1 VAGGRAVWQCPP
13 VTIDLAGDRSRGEP
27 RHSIPPYA
35 GLIATHYE
43 VLGIAIDASPEHV
56 RAAYR
61 ERARIVHPD
70 RRGADPNTG
79 AMSDVNEA
87 YRVLGDPGRRVLYD
101 RSLRLG
107 DATPSVSENEVDV
120 EHDLRAAPPS
130 RLMPAG
136 PARIP
141 WRWMLVAAVVGSA
154 VILTASVFT
163 DPPGTEPPDGI
174 LRIGSCVAI
183 EANTDVRE
191 VACTNTDTDVV
202 IELFLPMGATCPGGL
217 GAFRDRL
224 GLGTACIELG

>member
-1 VAGGRAVWQCPP
+1 
-13 VTIDLAGDRSRGEP
+13 
-27 RHSIPPYA
+27 
-35 GLIATHYE
+35 
-43 VLGIAIDASPEHV
+43 V

-70 RRGADPNTG
+70 RRGADPNVG

-87 YRVLGDPGRRVLYD
+87 YRVLSDPGRRMIYD
-101 RSLRLG
+101 RSLRRG
-107 DATPSVSENEVDV
+107 DASSEAAPEQEVDFDC
-120 EHDLRAAPPS
+120 DLRVPPPS

-141 WRWMLVAAVVGSA
+141 WRLMLIAAVVGSA
-154 VILTASVFT
+154 VILTASFFT

-174 LRIGSCVAI
+174 LRIGSCVEI
-183 EANTDVRE
+183 QANTDVRE
-191 VACTNTDTDVV
+191 VACTNTDDDVV
-202 IELFLPMGATCPGGL
+202 VELFLPMGATCPGGL

>member
-1 VAGGRAVWQCPP
+1 
-13 VTIDLAGDRSRGEP
+13 
-27 RHSIPPYA
+27 
-35 GLIATHYE
+35 
-43 VLGIAIDASPEHV
+43 V

-70 RRGADPNTG
+70 RRGVDPKAG

-87 YRVLGDPGRRVLYD
+87 YRVLSDPGRRMLYD
-101 RSLRLG
+101 RSLRRG
-107 DATPSVSENEVDV
+107 DVLPEAAAEHEVDF
-120 EHDLRAAPPS
+120 EHDLRVAQPS
-130 RLMPAG
+130 RLIPAG

-141 WRWMLVAAVVGSA
+141 WRMMLIAAVVGSA
-154 VILTASVFT
+154 VILAASIFT

-174 LRIGSCVAI
+174 LRIGSCVEI
-183 EANTDVRE
+183 EANADVRE

-202 IELFLPMGATCPGGL
+202 VELFLPMGATCPGGL

>member
-1 VAGGRAVWQCPP
+1 M
-13 VTIDLAGDRSRGEP
+13 
-27 RHSIPPYA
+27 
-35 GLIATHYE
+35 IATHYE
-43 VLGIAIDASPEHV
+43 VLGIAPDAPPEHV

-70 RRGADPNTG
+70 RRGADPNAG

-87 YRVLGDPGRRVLYD
+87 YRVLSDPGRRMIYD

-107 DATPSVSENEVDV
+107 DAIPPASEYEVDF
-120 EHDLRAAPPS
+120 EHDLRVAPPS

-141 WRWMLVAAVVGSA
+141 WRLMLIAAVVGSA
-154 VILTASVFT
+154 VILTASFFT

-174 LRIGSCVAI
+174 LRIGSCVEI
-183 EANTDVRE
+183 EANNDVRE
-191 VACTNTDTDVV
+191 VACTNSDADVV